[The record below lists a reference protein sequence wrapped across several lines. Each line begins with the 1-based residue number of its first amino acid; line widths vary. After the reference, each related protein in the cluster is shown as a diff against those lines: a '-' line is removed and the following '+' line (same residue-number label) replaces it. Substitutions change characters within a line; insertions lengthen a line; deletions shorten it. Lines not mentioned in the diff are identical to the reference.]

1 MSEQNQPKNNTKAF
15 LDAYFKLPQ
24 ETYEFFVRS
33 TDVCTKM
40 YDNWTKTSDL
50 ILKEKP
56 EPKVLASAW
65 AKNFEEIYK
74 DVFETLFRPMHMTA
88 GKLFMEPLT
97 PFLDFTKP
105 PTLMG
110 AFANQYF
117 WLKPYERMM
126 ACCPKEI
133 PQLLSKVVDA
143 YSNFVVSWREYNS
156 TLHKAW
162 LEASEK
168 FAKEFIEKTTNTQN
182 DSNKPTEFWDF
193 YNLWLETYQ
202 KTYTDLLGLP
212 EIVAI
217 QTRLSSSVMDII
229 KNYRELFEAIIG
241 NFPAFP
247 LSTKSEI
254 DEVYKRIH
262 LIGKDID
269 EIKKNLKKQNSL
281 TTEKKE

>member
-1 MSEQNQPKNNTKAF
+1 LSEQNKPKNNTNPF

-24 ETYEFFVRS
+24 ETFEFFVRS
-33 TDVCTKM
+33 TDVCMKM
-40 YDNWTKTSDL
+40 YETWTETSDM
-50 ILKEKP
+50 ILNKKLDQKE
-56 EPKVLASAW
+56 LASAW
-65 AKNFEEIYK
+65 TKNFEEIYK

-105 PTLMG
+105 PSLMG

-117 WLKPYERMM
+117 WLKPFERMT
-126 ACCPKEI
+126 ACCPKEV

-143 YSNFVVSWREYNS
+143 YSDFFVSWREYNS

-162 LEASEK
+162 LEALDK
-168 FAKEFIEKTTNTQN
+168 LAKEFVEKTIDMQN
-182 DSNKPTEFWDF
+182 DSNKPAEFWDF

-202 KTYTDLLGLP
+202 KTYTDLLILP
-212 EIVAI
+212 EIVSL
-217 QTRLSSSVMDII
+217 QTRLSSSLMDII
-229 KNYRELFEAIIG
+229 KNYRELFEGIIG

-262 LIGKDID
+262 LIGRDID

-281 TTEKKE
+281 TTGKKE